1 MKIYFLSEK
10 IIDIIVSLLVS
21 WYIPN
26 QKRIINKIEKGS
38 IICKTQLQLVSILLQ
53 ILSTRTIIYNRTQL
67 HIQYI
72 CQNICLSS

>member
-21 WYIPN
+21 WHIPN

-38 IICKTQLQLVSILLQ
+38 IICKT
-53 ILSTRTIIYNRTQL
+53 
-67 HIQYI
+67 
-72 CQNICLSS
+72 